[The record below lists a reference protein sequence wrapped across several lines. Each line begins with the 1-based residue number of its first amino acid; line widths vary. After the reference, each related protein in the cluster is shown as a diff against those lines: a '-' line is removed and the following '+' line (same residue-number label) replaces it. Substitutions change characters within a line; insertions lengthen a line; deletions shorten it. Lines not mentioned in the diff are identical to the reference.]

1 MATTSTTEVFNCT
14 KEEFFKIIA
23 DYEKYPEFLAEV
35 KDCQILET
43 SNNKKKVEY
52 TVSVIKSF
60 KYQLWMSEKAT
71 DRIDWDFAGG
81 DLFKSSSGSWVLED
95 QAGKTKATYTV
106 DAEFKMFVPG
116 PVAKTLISVNL
127 PNMMSA
133 YHKRVS
139 ELYGK

>member
-1 MATTSTTEVFNCT
+1 MASASATEVFNCS
-14 KEEFFKIIA
+14 KDDFFKIIA

-35 KDCQILET
+35 KDCRVVET
-43 SNNKKKVEY
+43 IGAKKKVEF

-60 KYQLWMSEKAT
+60 SYELWMSETPT
-71 DRIDWDFAGG
+71 DRIEWDFAGG
-81 DLFKSSSGSWVLED
+81 DLFKRSSGSWVLED

-106 DAEFKMFVPG
+106 EADFKMFVPG

-139 ELYGK
+139 ELYGQ